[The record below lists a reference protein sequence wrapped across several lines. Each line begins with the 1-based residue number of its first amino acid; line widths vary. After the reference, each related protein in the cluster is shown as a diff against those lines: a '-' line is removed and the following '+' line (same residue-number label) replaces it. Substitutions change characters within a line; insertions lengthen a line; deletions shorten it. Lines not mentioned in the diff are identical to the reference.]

1 MTRTHG
7 AMLVSEVMTPDP
19 LTVGVEARVGDV
31 RERIL
36 ACGGHAVPVVDG
48 DQRPVG
54 VITATDLFEGLPP
67 ELPVRAAASRRVL
80 AVEAGATVGEA
91 ARLMRR
97 HGVHHLVVTRRGVI
111 VGIVSSYDLLTVLEH
126 LVGDDGLPPV
136 VVPGEPRIATHG

>member
-1 MTRTHG
+1 MTT
-7 AMLVSEVMTPDP
+7 MLVSDVMTADP
-19 LTVGVEARVGDV
+19 VTVGAEALVRDV

-36 ACGGHAVPVVDG
+36 SCGGHAVPVVDG

-67 ELPVRAAASRRVL
+67 ELPVRAVTSRRVL

-97 HGVHHLVVTRRGVI
+97 EGVHHLVVTRRGVI
-111 VGIVSSYDLLTVLEH
+111 VGILSSYDLLAVLER

-136 VVPGEPRIATHG
+136 ALGAGTAVHVHG